1 MLPFARDSIS
11 PAFLT
16 QIIPTSEMAT
26 GFFSFSRLPSAD
38 IRSVEQVRLKGSF
51 DTGSRVMSV
60 FFIVAY
66 NFPGALS

>member
-1 MLPFARDSIS
+1 
-11 PAFLT
+11 
-16 QIIPTSEMAT
+16 MAT